1 MTRDVTAIL
10 GMKAQA
16 NNYYEHGWY
25 AYMARWDVE
34 SVVDCVQQIQAL
46 VESNERLTKTKL
58 KEMLHGE
65 KEDAPKD
72 PETG

>member
-1 MTRDVTAIL
+1 MSAVRAALTINHEL
-10 GMKAQA
+10 MKAQA

-58 KEMLHGE
+58 RKVLHG
-65 KEDAPKD
+65 
-72 PETG
+72 